1 MGGVKDTISNAL
13 GDSWNAI
20 SGFIGSICFAHAL
33 QNAAVESE
41 KTMKTWTDMIGEK
54 MEKGLK
60 TIRDFNAQAGIT
72 GAPGAGAPAMG
83 GVPVA
88 TVKPPVTVNIT
99 APLVNVEGSA
109 DKATVDLAS
118 KQVLA
123 ALKSSIVE
131 PTSASAPAVMKR
143 IRQSSLVM

>member
-33 QNAAVESE
+33 QNAALDSE

-54 MEKGLK
+54 MDKGLSAIK
-60 TIRDFNAQAGIT
+60 AFNAEAGIT
-72 GAPGAGAPAMG
+72 GAPGAGIIGAG
-83 GVPVA
+83 GVPVPTA
-88 TVKPPVTVNIT
+88 KSPVVLNVS

-123 ALKSSIVE
+123 ALKNIIVE
-131 PTSASAPAVMKR
+131 PTSAGAPATRKEVR
-143 IRQSSLVM
+143 RSTLVM